1 MMLHVKLQFKVKVTV
16 TVTVTIE
23 QKVHSSNWHYAGEK
37 TSLDKMIHINPTPV
51 FITGKGSPFN
61 PHLNLNIEEEKI
73 IQFLKDDFL

>member
-23 QKVHSSNWHYAGEK
+23 QKVQSSIWPYASEK
-37 TSLDKMIHINPTPV
+37 DCLDKMIYINPTPV

-61 PHLNLNIEEEKI
+61 PHLNSN
-73 IQFLKDDFL
+73 F